1 MDMSDEHQ
9 FEVYRAQ
16 REMQSKYVHF
26 LLAAAGAGIGLA
38 VNQTRDAAMG
48 WVHLPLAFAVVLWGL
63 SFFYG
68 CRHLQNLN
76 AVFEGNTRVLRLE
89 ATAPSPATKSDL
101 MSQLQRSV
109 RHAGRCARLQFRC
122 LVAGAVV
129 YVVWHAW
136 GMYLRRIAG

>member
-48 WVHLPLAFAVVLWGL
+48 WSHAPLAAAVVAWGL
-63 SFFYG
+63 SFYFG
-68 CRHLQNLN
+68 CRHLHYANSILS
-76 AVFEGNTRVLRLE
+76 GNV
-89 ATAPSPATKSDL
+89 DL
-101 MSQLQRSV
+101 LKVQTGQPPW
-109 RHAGRCARLQFRC
+109 
-122 LVAGAVV
+122 AGAPPQARV
-129 YVVWHAW
+129 
-136 GMYLRRIAG
+136 